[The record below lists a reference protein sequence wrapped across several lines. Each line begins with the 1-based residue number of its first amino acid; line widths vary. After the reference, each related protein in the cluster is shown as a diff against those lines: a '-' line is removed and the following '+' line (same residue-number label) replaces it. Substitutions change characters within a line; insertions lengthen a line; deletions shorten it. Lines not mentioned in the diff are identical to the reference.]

1 MIGGV
6 SLVSLDSKGRLAIPA
21 KHRETLLSAFGHRLI
36 VTLESS
42 DHLLLYPEANWK
54 PVEQR
59 LLALPA
65 GNPALKRYQ
74 RLVLGHADLLEMDTA
89 GRILLPARLRDLV
102 RLDKEVALV
111 GMGNRFELWDAAG
124 WDAQTSA
131 ALDLDP
137 AELAQHLGDF
147 TL

>member
-6 SLVSLDSKGRLAIPA
+6 SLVSLDAKGRLAIPA
-21 KHRETLLSAFGHRLI
+21 RHRETLLSAFGHKLV

-42 DHLLLYPEANWK
+42 DHLLIYPEPNWK

-59 LLALPA
+59 LLALPS
-65 GNPALKRYQ
+65 GNPTLKSYQ
-74 RLVLGHADLLEMDTA
+74 RLVLGHAETLEMDAA
-89 GRILLPARLRDLV
+89 GRILLPARLRELT
-102 RLDKEVALV
+102 RLDKDVALV

-124 WDAQTSA
+124 WDNQTTA
-131 ALDLDP
+131 ALDIDP
-137 AELAQHLGDF
+137 ADLAQHLGDF